1 MITVSYFG
9 QIKQAAGIATESVA
23 LGDSNCIGSFLRD
36 LNVVH
41 GPDFRAH
48 IENHDGGFS
57 RVLLVFVDGR
67 QILEWS
73 DAPLL
78 DGANLQLVTP
88 ISGG

>member
-23 LGDSNCIGSFLRD
+23 LGDSNCIGSLLRD
-36 LNVVH
+36 LNVAH

-48 IENHDGGFS
+48 VEDDDGGFS
-57 RVLLVFVDGR
+57 NVLLVFVDGR

-73 DAPLL
+73 DTPLS

>member
-23 LGDSNCIGSFLRD
+23 LGDSNCIGSLLRD

-48 IENHDGGFS
+48 VENEDGGFS
-57 RVLLVFVDGR
+57 SVLLVFVDGR

-73 DAPLL
+73 DSPLF